1 MLYPIFFFQRYL
13 DIAITGERQGSGNEK
28 VSDNARKTAL
38 SESALVRHPNSHDR
52 LRDPLGWFV
61 VLNRPMF

>member
-38 SESALVRHPNSHDR
+38 S
-52 LRDPLGWFV
+52 
-61 VLNRPMF
+61 